1 MSPFPKKM
9 NEGSKLTRGYPPIL
23 SVDSDA
29 LTYGEGGVAV
39 VTVEGRKGNIPLYFH
54 TQSDAAAGS
63 DPAGRG
69 PGCGDVV
76 Y

>member
-1 MSPFPKKM
+1 M
-9 NEGSKLTRGYPPIL
+9 TRGYPAIL

-29 LTYGEGGVAV
+29 YGEGGVAV
-39 VTVEGRKGNIPLYFH
+39 ETFEGRKGNIPLYFH
-54 TQSDAAAGS
+54 TQSNAAAES

-76 Y
+76 F

>member
-1 MSPFPKKM
+1 MSPFQKEM
-9 NEGSKLTRGYPPIL
+9 NGGSKLTSGYPPIL
-23 SVDSDA
+23 SGNSDA
-29 LTYGEGGVAV
+29 YREGGVGAEAF
-39 VTVEGRKGNIPLYFH
+39 EGRKGNIPFYFH
-54 TQSDAAAGS
+54 TQSDAAAES